1 MRYDVTEVE
10 YDDAR
15 RIRKLVIADEKGKT
29 VFSYPRR
36 EFAGY
41 GENTQ
46 GRKSGKSVKAPKPEK
61 AESEAGAEVREEGCS
76 DCNLCPEDWEKI
88 GYTREQLEETVFART
103 GKHISELDEK
113 ECGRLR
119 DWIDKV
125 YEKRLQAPFPDS

>member
-1 MRYDVTEVE
+1 M
-10 YDDAR
+10 
-15 RIRKLVIADEKGKT
+15 
-29 VFSYPRR
+29 
-36 EFAGY
+36 
-41 GENTQ
+41 
-46 GRKSGKSVKAPKPEK
+46 
-61 AESEAGAEVREEGCS
+61 REEGCS

-125 YEKRLQAPFPDS
+125 YEKRLQTPFPDS